1 MQLDIHNHV
10 DSEVKT
16 RLYILHSSVSS
27 LLIIFLEE
35 SCILDTC
42 SYTHKRRQPPHRLL
56 KLCLVLHIQEAKTE
70 LREDP

>member
-1 MQLDIHNHV
+1 MQLDIHNYV
-10 DSEVKT
+10 PREVKI

-27 LLIIFLEE
+27 FLFFFIGE

-42 SYTHKRRQPPHRLL
+42 SYTHKRRQPPLRLL

-70 LREDP
+70 LREGP